1 MNSKEK
7 MTPDEKWDNATLA
20 NNFIFYKV
28 MRNHP
33 EAYKHFFIAPLCA
46 RMVED
51 KEVKDFF
58 EFLISNR
65 AADDYTNSLQ
75 DYVKAAKKNAQWKE
89 QYMTYERIQAYAYDN
104 GKEAGIAE
112 GITQGVLQGTRQ
124 KAVEAATELLKE
136 GDSPEKIARCIG
148 LPLEQVLELQ
158 KQITININQ

>member
-1 MNSKEK
+1 
-7 MTPDEKWDNATLA
+7 
-20 NNFIFYKV
+20 
-28 MRNHP
+28 
-33 EAYKHFFIAPLCA
+33 
-46 RMVED
+46 MVED

-112 GITQGVLQGTRQ
+112 GITQGSQH
-124 KAVEAATELLKE
+124 KAIEAA
-136 GDSPEKIARCIG
+136 EKALEMNLTVEQAAEITG
-148 LPLEQVLELQ
+148 LPLEQVLELK
-158 KQITININQ
+158 KQVTVNA

>member
-1 MNSKEK
+1 
-7 MTPDEKWDNATLA
+7 MTGPTNTFSLRHYVLEWLR
-20 NNFIFYKV
+20 I
-28 MRNHP
+28 
-33 EAYKHFFIAPLCA
+33 
-46 RMVED
+46 ED

-112 GITQGVLQGTRQ
+112 GITQGAQQ
-124 KAVEAATELLKE
+124 KAIEAARSFYANGVSVDIIAKSLGMTET
-136 GDSPEKIARCIG
+136 
-148 LPLEQVLELQ
+148 QVRE
-158 KQITININQ
+158 IVNSSVSVEV

>member
-75 DYVKAAKKNAQWKE
+75 DYVKAVKKNAQWKE

-104 GKEAGIAE
+104 GKEAGA
-112 GITQGVLQGTRQ
+112 QQ
-124 KAVEAATELLKE
+124 KAVEAAIMLVHDYNAT
-136 GDSPEKIARCIG
+136 PEVAAQKMNA
-148 LPLEQVLELQ
+148 PLELVLEGL
-158 KQITININQ
+158 KTR

>member
-1 MNSKEK
+1 
-7 MTPDEKWDNATLA
+7 
-20 NNFIFYKV
+20 
-28 MRNHP
+28 
-33 EAYKHFFIAPLCA
+33 
-46 RMVED
+46 MVED

-112 GITQGVLQGTRQ
+112 GISQGTQQ

-158 KQITININQ
+158 KQITRNINQ

>member
-1 MNSKEK
+1 M
-7 MTPDEKWDNATLA
+7 
-20 NNFIFYKV
+20 F
-28 MRNHP
+28 R
-33 EAYKHFFIAPLCA
+33 AYKHFFIAPLCA

-104 GKEAGIAE
+104 EKEEGIAE
-112 GITQGVLQGTRQ
+112 GISQGAQQ
-124 KAVEAATELLKE
+124 KAIEDAV
-136 GDSPEKIARCIG
+136 IAVTKFHVPIDDVARESSCIT
-148 LPLEQVLELQ
+148 LSSSSASS
-158 KQITININQ
+158 K

>member
-1 MNSKEK
+1 
-7 MTPDEKWDNATLA
+7 
-20 NNFIFYKV
+20 
-28 MRNHP
+28 
-33 EAYKHFFIAPLCA
+33 
-46 RMVED
+46 MVED

-112 GITQGVLQGTRQ
+112 GITQGSQQ
-124 KAVEAATELLKE
+124 KAVEAAVTLVQKYNV
-136 GDSPEKIARCIG
+136 SPETAAKDMDA
-148 LPLEQVLELQ
+148 PLDKVLE
-158 KQITININQ
+158 KINS

>member
-1 MNSKEK
+1 
-7 MTPDEKWDNATLA
+7 
-20 NNFIFYKV
+20 
-28 MRNHP
+28 
-33 EAYKHFFIAPLCA
+33 
-46 RMVED
+46 MVED

-112 GITQGVLQGTRQ
+112 GSQQ
-124 KAVEAATELLKE
+124 KAIEAATELLKE

-158 KQITININQ
+158 KQITTNINQ